1 MSTSKIS
8 IPKFNLRDK
17 FGDWWEGTT
26 RNQRI
31 IFRVLLIAFFY
42 ILPFLDNP
50 VFGTTESDFS
60 SVLFYPMGMYVLM
73 AIGLNIV
80 VGKSGILDLGYVAF
94 FAIGAYT
101 HAILGLSFGF
111 NFWVNVVLGMAFAM
125 FAGVLLGLPA
135 LRLRGDYL
143 AIITLGFGEI
153 VRIVAINVNFTG
165 GAAGLAGIP
174 APPSIFGV
182 EFLVD
187 DPRPYYWLVLTL
199 TLLVIWAYMR
209 LVKRRPGRAWEAIRE
224 DEDVAEFMGIATTKY
239 KLWAFVLGGA
249 IGGGAGAV
257 YASQVTSIVP
267 ELFDL
272 NVSIMILACVV
283 FGGMGNLWGVAFG
296 AALLGYFPEKLRFLS
311 DTRILFFG
319 LLMVVMMNIRPD
331 GIIPRKKR
339 EKVYD
344 KNTGKEV
351 SR

>member
-1 MSTSKIS
+1 MSSNKLS
-8 IPKFNLRDK
+8 AKKFNLRDK
-17 FGDWWEGTT
+17 FGDWWENTT
-26 RNQRI
+26 KTQRV
-31 IFRVLLIAFFY
+31 IFRIVVIAFLY

-50 VFGTTESDFS
+50 IFGTTESDFA
-60 SVLFYPMGMYVLM
+60 SVLFYPMGMYAIM
-73 AIGLNIV
+73 AIGLNII

-101 HAILGLSFGF
+101 HAILSLNFGF
-111 NFWVNVVLGMAFAM
+111 DFWINVVLGMAFAM
-125 FAGVLLGLPA
+125 LAGLCLGLPA

-153 VRIVAINVNFTG
+153 VRIVAINVNVTG

-182 EFLVD
+182 EFAVD
-187 DPRPYYWLVLTL
+187 DPKPFYWLLL
-199 TLLVIWAYMR
+199 TLLLLVVWAYLR
-209 LVKRRPGRAWEAIRE
+209 LISRRPGRAWEAIRE
-224 DEDVAEFMGIATTKY
+224 DEDVAEFMGVATMKY
-239 KLWAFVLGGA
+239 KLWGFILGGA
-249 IGGGAGAV
+249 VGGGVGAV

-267 ELFDL
+267 ELFTL

-283 FGGMGNLWGVAFG
+283 FGGMGNVWGVALG

-319 LLMVVMMNIRPD
+319 LLMVLMMNIRPD
-331 GIIPRKKR
+331 GLIPRKKR

-344 KNTGKEV
+344 KDTGQEV
-351 SR
+351 TR